1 MFFLAVVSTFLLVLQ
16 YLNVL
21 IVSSCLTG
29 CVRNV
34 TLRPATVVCLQRI
47 DWADK
52 SLDDLTD
59 TNKKAIIILDDYCD
73 LKAE

>member
-1 MFFLAVVSTFLLVLQ
+1 MKLYLVL
-16 YLNVL
+16 LIL

-47 DWADK
+47 DWADEQ
-52 SLDDLTD
+52 LDDLTD
-59 TNKKAIIILDDYCD
+59 TNKKAILILDDYCD
-73 LKAE
+73 LKLD